1 MIEKKQN
8 SQALQFKNG
17 MKARAIVIKVLKQAK
32 NILAKAFKKDALL
45 VEKASATAGE
55 AASFLQLKQAEVN

>member
-1 MIEKKQN
+1 MMIPKT

-17 MKARAIVIKVLKQAK
+17 MKARRIVIKVLKQAK

-45 VEKASATAGE
+45 AEKASATAHK
-55 AASFLQLKQAEVN
+55 ATSFLQLKQAEVN